1 MITDDQVVALLRDA
15 GNDGPLPRPLDP
27 TYAVAEARR
36 GRTRTQALSGLA
48 VALAAVLILTE
59 PGRVLLTAA
68 AGGATVARSPGVS
81 PAYLAPVLLA
91 LVILA
96 AGLATPFA
104 RRLRDDAVLRRL
116 LAALWGVL
124 ALLLAGLFPEGGVLL
139 APSYWEAL
147 SGGRF
152 WSPWAGLVVVVPIL
166 LAAGALLARRT
177 LHPASIRP
185 LSGAAWLNLCLACG
199 WALAALVVQPVTNSA
214 RGGTALD
221 AVALA
226 AALAVAVA
234 LGAAAHRRLPT
245 GSPWSRS
252 SGATL
257 LVVATSSATIL
268 GLMVPPAFRGVTGS
282 LRAGGAAYLVVA
294 AVVLVVLALVGARL
308 ALPSQARSRL
318 TGVLAVAVVPLS
330 VQSGQ
335 SLMSAM
341 AADPRT
347 GVVHPASGLIWGGV
361 LAVLAVAALVVV
373 DRCTSPPAVE
383 DEAGAEITG

>member
-1 MITDDQVVALLRDA
+1 MITDDQVAALLRDA

-27 TYAVAEARR
+27 TYAVAQARR

-48 VALAAVLILTE
+48 VALAAVLVLTE

-68 AGGATVARSPGVS
+68 AGGATVPSAPGVS

-104 RRLRDDAVLRRL
+104 RRLRDDAVPRRL

-124 ALLLAGLFPEGGVLL
+124 ALLLAGLLPEGGVLL

-147 SGGRF
+147 SGSRF
-152 WSPWAGLVVVVPIL
+152 WSPWAGLVVLVPIL
-166 LAAGALLARRT
+166 LAAGALLARRA
-177 LHPASIRP
+177 LRPSSIRP
-185 LSGAAWLNLCLACG
+185 LSGAVWLTLCLACG
-199 WALAALVVQPVTNSA
+199 WALGALVVQPVTHSA
-214 RGGTALD
+214 RGGALLD
-221 AVALA
+221 AIALA
-226 AALAVAVA
+226 AALGVSVA
-234 LGAAAHRRLPT
+234 LGAAARRRLPT

-252 SGATL
+252 AGATL

-282 LRAGGAAYLVVA
+282 LRAEGAAYLVVA
-294 AVVLVVLALVGARL
+294 TVVLVVLALVGARL
-308 ALPSQARSRL
+308 AMPPQTRSRL

-335 SLMSAM
+335 LLTSAM

-347 GVVHPASGLIWGGV
+347 GVVHPASGLIWAGV
-361 LAVLAVAALVVV
+361 LAVLAVAALVLV
-373 DRCTSPPAVE
+373 DRRTAPAPIDRDV
-383 DEAGAEITG
+383 DDHLDR